1 MPPRK
6 KPDEPTGQI
15 NLVIVPPST
24 GPMVGRIKQA
34 VEEWRRQGYPGV
46 TNTTRIL
53 LNHWFHKDHILKDGT
68 RFQYHAAQREAME
81 TLVYLYEVADMRRL
95 KTLLEAY
102 GTGPLENL
110 LQYDQFARYCIKM
123 ATGSGKTKVMAMAV
137 AWQYFNAKVEGRDDY
152 ASTFLILAPNVI
164 VFERLSTDFA
174 NGAAFRSDPL
184 IPRELAIYWD
194 MAFYMRGDPERASS
208 EGALYLTNIQQF
220 HRPDANDADTVP
232 DAIAAVMG
240 PKPPATLTEIP
251 DFEERLVARGGPL
264 MVLNDE
270 AHHTHDEKL
279 KWNEVIRRLNDD
291 GGGVAAQLD
300 FTATPRHT
308 KGSLFAWTVYDYPLK
323 QAIMDGIVKRP
334 VKGMAK
340 GIKEQKSD
348 IARVKYKAYLTAG
361 VERWREYREQLA
373 PLGQKP
379 LLFFMLNDTREADD
393 VAEYLRSAYPAQF
406 GGGEK
411 LLVIHTDNTGEVS
424 KKDLDLARKAA
435 REVDNASSP
444 VNAIVSV
451 LMLREGWDVK
461 NVTVVVG
468 LRPYSS
474 KAKILPEQT
483 IGRGLRLMFRGLGS
497 DYKERVDIIGNDAF
511 IEFVEQLEKDEGM
524 VLESFDVGKDKLTIT
539 VVEPD
544 LAKSDKD
551 IAIPVLSP
559 ILARKKTLA
568 DEIAELE
575 LPVLDPPMSPKPNA
589 LEAEAFQYQGFDL
602 LTLEKLV
609 DRKYRIPEPQTAE
622 EVISYYAGRIA
633 QDLKMPSHFAVLAP
647 RVREFL
653 KDRAFGGTVDLDTPD
668 MIRAISQNAVQYIV
682 LHTFAGL
689 LKPLIVEELTPTLLG
704 EARRLSQTPPFPFS
718 RATFSASKTV
728 YNLVAPDN
736 PFEEAFARFLQKAED
751 VERFAKLSAP
761 FGFAVHYTDTNGN
774 LRLYEPDFVAVTA
787 DGTHHLL
794 ETKGREDVDVARKDH
809 SARIWCDNASRLTD
823 TQWRFLK
830 IPQSEFSALRP
841 DDFADL
847 RTLQYAGA

>member
-15 NLVIVPPST
+15 NLVTVPPST

-34 VEEWRRQGYPGV
+34 VEEWRRQAYPGV

-102 GTGPLENL
+102 GSGPLENL

-379 LLFFMLNDTREADD
+379 LLFFMLNDTKEADD
-393 VAEYLRSAYPAQF
+393 VAEYLRSAYPSQF